1 MKIKYSETFNK
12 WLIKLKDINAK
23 TRIITRLRRIEA
35 TNNLGD
41 YKSLGNGLY
50 EIRID
55 YAVGYRLY
63 FIYDGDNIIII
74 LAGGDKSTQQ
84 KDIVI
89 AKYYGKIKRKYN
101 RF

>member
-12 WLIKLKDINAK
+12 WLMKLKDINAK

-89 AKYYGKIKRKYN
+89 AKNLIIK
-101 RF
+101 